1 MNFFYHANNLKKG
14 NTFPEVRIYSINSL
28 PIRTIDFTNPKEKAA
43 HDKIVELVEKML
55 DTKKSLA
62 DAQSDRDK
70 QFYKRFCESLD
81 KQIDN
86 LVYDLYEITNEE
98 RKIIEG

>member
-1 MNFFYHANNLKKG
+1 
-14 NTFPEVRIYSINSL
+14 
-28 PIRTIDFTNPKEKAA
+28 
-43 HDKIVELVEKML
+43 ML

-62 DAQSDRDK
+62 DAQTDRDK
-70 QFYKRFCESLD
+70 QFYERFCESLD